1 MNIESLLYRNFRDFH
16 PKLLNCKRPGVL
28 YRSLSYHFPDN
39 VVGSDHSGAPDCGL
53 FGTSGSSSVQANPSL
68 GNSLMSNNSI
78 LAAAAAASAASN
90 YQAEAARQ
98 FLQQLS
104 ASQALNPPSQV
115 DLRES
120 SAVNSELGV
129 WATETIPQGTRFGP
143 FMGKWTMEPTH
154 QKFAWEVSKLK
165 NFHFAEAEFLN

>member
-1 MNIESLLYRNFRDFH
+1 M
-16 PKLLNCKRPGVL
+16 V
-28 YRSLSYHFPDN
+28 
-39 VVGSDHSGAPDCGL
+39 DHSAAAAGL
-53 FGTSGSSSVQANPSL
+53 FGSGSSHEASP
-68 GNSLMSNNSI
+68 NSLMSNPSI
-78 LAAAAAASAASN
+78 LAAAAASAATN

-120 SAVNSELGV
+120 SANPAELGV
-129 WATETIPQGTRFGP
+129 WANEAIPPGTRFGP

-154 QKFAWEVSKLK
+154 QKFAWEVSFLAWI
-165 NFHFAEAEFLN
+165 FHWAMNRVRLGGKQRYELDIIRVIGISNEGMRISHE

>member
-1 MNIESLLYRNFRDFH
+1 M
-16 PKLLNCKRPGVL
+16 
-28 YRSLSYHFPDN
+28 
-39 VVGSDHSGAPDCGL
+39 VGSDHSGAPDCGL
-53 FGTSGSSSVQANPSL
+53 FGSSGSSVQGHNHQVAPPVT
-68 GNSLMSNNSI
+68 NSLMSNNSI
-78 LAAAAAASAASN
+78 LAAAAASAAASN

-154 QKFAWEVSKLK
+154 QKFAWEVSYSNK
-165 NFHFAEAEFLN
+165 N